1 MAGPLGDKDL
11 VDIQLRLDQLVVAD
25 EEIKKAERAG
35 LDVESLKE
43 TARTQRSQ
51 LLRIKQTYFPGE

>member
-11 VDIQLRLDQLVVAD
+11 EDIQLRLDQLVVAD

-35 LDVESLKE
+35 LDVLALKE
-43 TARTQRSQ
+43 TARTQRNQ